1 VKALQRF
8 FVMFLVGLTLVS
20 PLSVVAQGTG
30 DTASGQADEGST
42 KEEID
47 DLNQAVKDKQ
57 KRLKDLDASIGK
69 YKERIKQQEGA
80 VASLQNQVSL
90 LENRIQEKQLA
101 VERAKEQIALTNLEV
116 QALTG
121 QIELDEARLLRRRE
135 SLGEI
140 LRRIHEAEGIGFLES
155 FLARPSLS
163 DLAARIDQFTR
174 LEQDLTDATEALHE
188 AKDRL
193 IAQKQDLEKRRL
205 SLQEEQTLLLK
216 EQRELES
223 DRSAKVSLV
232 AETQSQESEF
242 QKILYE
248 LRQQQQEEAGDIAA
262 LEEKLKDKLDEIDE
276 ALARGDILLNW
287 PISVSRISAH
297 FHDPSYPFRH
307 LFEHPGTDIP
317 TPVGT
322 PVRAAAGGYVAWN
335 RLGKQYGNYVM
346 IVHPGGVATV
356 YAHLSKFGA
365 KVDTYVERGDIIGYS
380 GGKAGAPGSG
390 LSTGPHLHFEVR
402 QNGIPVKPE
411 HFLPS
416 LD

>member
-1 VKALQRF
+1 MKLFQRILVTF
-8 FVMFLVGLTLVS
+8 FVGLMGLS
-20 PLSVVAQGTG
+20 PLVAIAQGTG
-30 DTASGQADEGST
+30 DAAEADNGAT

-174 LEQDLTDATEALHE
+174 LEQDLTDATQALHE

-205 SLQEEQTLLLK
+205 SLQEEQALLLK

-223 DRSAKVSLV
+223 DRSAKISLV
-232 AETQSQESEF
+232 SETQSQESEF

-276 ALARGDILLNW
+276 ALARGDILFNW
-287 PISVSRISAH
+287 PVQAARGISAH
-297 FHDPSYPFRH
+297 FHDKTYPFRH
-307 LFEHPGTDIP
+307 LFEHPGLDIP
-317 TPVGT
+317 VPVGT
-322 PVRAAAGGYVAWN
+322 PVKAAAGGYVAWN

-402 QNGIPVKPE
+402 QNGIPVNPE
-411 HFLPS
+411 QFLPS